1 RLTKDWIAPIYSFFN
16 PVPVIG
22 HVNGRR
28 FHAFSCCAKGCNQS
42 IRRFLDKADAKST
55 SNMRKHAKKCW
66 GRETVEIVDK
76 AKNATV
82 ARESIIEP
90 LHTTGSIT
98 AAFERKGKGKV
109 TYSHR
114 QHTKTESRA
123 EISLMKTG
131 RPECYIPSASTV
143 SHDVKLVF
151 ARTRKR
157 IARMLQNYEGNLNF
171 ATDAWTSPN
180 HKAFVAVSVHF
191 VQDGQPFSLILDVV
205 EVAK

>member
-1 RLTKDWIAPIYSFFN
+1 RLMKDWTAPIYSFFN

-22 HVNGRR
+22 HVNGQR
-28 FHAFSCCAKGCNQS
+28 FHAFSCCTKGCNQS

-66 GRETVEIVDK
+66 GTETVEIVDK

-90 LHTTGSIT
+90 LCTTGSIT

-123 EISLMKTG
+123 EIVRWVSESVRPFKIVEDRGFQSLMKTG

-143 SHDVKLVF
+143 SHDVKLIF
-151 ARTRKR
+151 AQTHKR
-157 IARMLQNYEGNLNF
+157 IARMLQ
-171 ATDAWTSPN
+171 
-180 HKAFVAVSVHF
+180 VC
-191 VQDGQPFSLILDVV
+191 Q
-205 EVAK
+205 